1 MFTFAIEDILYLHF
15 IKTKSESIKL
25 IQITT
30 ILSIYLH
37 KKIKS
42 VYLLK

>member
-15 IKTKSESIKL
+15 IKTKNESIKL
-25 IQITT
+25 IQITR

-42 VYLLK
+42 VYL